1 MLQIKLKAAGNVN
14 AAHTAF
20 IKDATGKVIGT
31 CMDTP
36 NNAAYAF
43 SVNDAAK
50 SIDTPFNG
58 TWTRKELKK
67 HFYGLD
73 AAYHAKYV
81 KYQN

>member
-1 MLQIKLKAAGNVN
+1 MLQIKLKAAGN
-14 AAHTAF
+14 
-20 IKDATGKVIGT
+20 
-31 CMDTP
+31 
-36 NNAAYAF
+36 
-43 SVNDAAK
+43 VNDAAK